1 MCSRITVEGIFVY
14 DSAHSGRTSES
25 FDIQLAQLHAKDEFE
40 LKINVVPIQ
49 QQRGV
54 ADCGVFAA
62 AICLAVVSGQ
72 DPANIRWRQANMR
85 THLKKC
91 ISSSSL
97 TPFPTI
103 QQPKITSQI
112 PSSFM
117 IKIWCICRLPEY
129 AFAHMVECEKCDMW
143 FHKPCTG
150 LPDDDSKLVEFS
162 CPICGEKNHSS
173 ISK

>member
-1 MCSRITVEGIFVY
+1 MAPS
-14 DSAHSGRTSES
+14 
-25 FDIQLAQLHAKDEFE
+25 K
-40 LKINVVPIQ
+40 
-49 QQRGV
+49 
-54 ADCGVFAA
+54 
-62 AICLAVVSGQ
+62 
-72 DPANIRWRQANMR
+72 MR

-117 IKIWCICRLPEY
+117 IKIWCICRLPKY

-143 FHKPCTG
+143 FHKPCAG
-150 LPDDDSKLVEFS
+150 LPDDDSKLVNFPAPFVVRRITLVYLLNDNYS
-162 CPICGEKNHSS
+162 NVVQLISYLSYS
-173 ISK
+173 I